1 MSSAA
6 RARWR
11 TGLLALALL
20 LVLIAAGIWLARK
33 PIADDFIQRELARRG
48 VPARYSVEKI
58 GFRTQRLENVRIGD
72 PANPDL
78 VARAIEVDLVPTFG
92 APRVREVR
100 AEGVR
105 LKGRIEGGALRL
117 GALEKLLPPPSGK
130 PFALPDLML
139 RVTDG
144 RMALATPLGTVALV
158 LDGAGNLQ
166 SGFTGRLSAASREI
180 VAGDCRIITPRARLR
195 VAVTGSRP
203 RFEGPV
209 AADHVRCGAA
219 GVTTLTGKIDATL
232 APGLDGWR
240 GFAQIASGAGDASGF
255 TARQLRAQVDFAG
268 DPRRTDGMARIA
280 GFDVSGAPGR
290 ARRVELTGRYSIGD
304 RIADTMPGDPRGLHE
319 TGWRFEGGASAAG
332 LVPAQGLPALGGAA
346 GTPLEPF
353 VAALDRALG
362 AARSGLDARAS
373 LVAAQAGESG
383 SLRIERGEVSGGGV
397 RLVLAGGEG
406 ARLVWPGP
414 GPWQVDGRLALTGP
428 GLPRTVAE
436 LRQRAPGAPLV
447 GIARMDPWVAGAARL
462 ELAPVRFAGGRFDT
476 RMVLSGPLLGGRVE
490 GLALPLTGRFGGGGL
505 VLNPGCTPLAFERL
519 ELSGLRLEPA
529 RLRLCGDGA
538 GLLANGRAAGRV
550 VAPRLAGTLGQS
562 PIAIAADGVRF
573 VDTRFTVD
581 GLAVRL
587 GDADRLSRLDVQRL
601 DGAAGDGVGGRYSG
615 AAGEIGKVP
624 LRIFDAAG
632 RWRLRGGTLDLAGD
646 IRVADT
652 ANPPRFNPLV
662 ASDFTLRLA
671 DNTIVAGGR
680 LAEPRSGVEVTRVAL
695 RHNLSR
701 GDGAATLDV
710 PGLRFDKRL
719 QPEAITRLTLGVV
732 ANVDGRLSGQ
742 GRIAWS
748 PEAVT
753 SDGLFRV
760 RAESLAAAFGPV
772 SGLDGEIRFTDLLG
786 LVTAPGQVMTV
797 EGINPGVLVENGVVR
812 YQLIPDLRV
821 EVLSGE
827 WPFAGGRLTLRPT
840 ILDFSAD
847 AARRMTFDVE
857 ALDAAQFISKLE
869 VKNLDATGIFD
880 GTLPMVFDADGGR
893 IVDGGLRA
901 RPPGGRLAYVGEV
914 SNADLGIWGDIA
926 FDALKSISYRNMT
939 IDLDGEIDGEMVS
952 QIRFEGISRG
962 TIQPVAT
969 GLIARV
975 GGQLANQLQ
984 QLPFRFNIQVRAPFR
999 GLISTAR
1006 SFYDPGFLVRDR
1018 LPAGFEPAAEPADAP
1033 VQPPASRNER

>member
-20 LVLIAAGIWLARK
+20 LVLLAGGIWLARK

-58 GFRTQRLENVRIGD
+58 GLRTQRLENVSIGD

-100 AEGVR
+100 VEGVR
-105 LKGRIEGGALRL
+105 LRGRIEGRALRL
-117 GALEKLLPPPSGK
+117 GALDKLLPPPSGK
-130 PFALPDLML
+130 PFALPDLLL
-139 RVTDG
+139 RVDDG
-144 RMALATPLGTVALV
+144 RAVLATPVGLVALT

-166 SGFTGRLSAASREI
+166 SGFTGRLGAAAREI
-180 VAGDCRIITPRARLR
+180 VAGGCRVASPRARLR
-195 VAVTGSRP
+195 LAVTGSRP

-209 AADHVRCGAA
+209 AASDVRCDA
-219 GVTTLTGKIDATL
+219 GSATGLTGKLDATL

-240 GFAQIASGAGDASGF
+240 GFVQLASGRGDAAGF
-255 TARQLRAQVDFAG
+255 SARQLRAQLDFAG
-268 DPRRTDGMARIA
+268 NPRRTDGMARLA
-280 GFDVSGAPGR
+280 GFDVAGEPGR
-290 ARRVELTGRYSIGD
+290 ARRVELSGRYSIGD
-304 RIADTMPGDPRGLHE
+304 RAADTMPGDPRGASQ

-332 LVPAQGLPALGGAA
+332 LVPAQALPALGGAA

-353 VAALDRALG
+353 VAALDRALT
-362 AARSGLDARAS
+362 ATRTGLDVRAS
-373 LVAAQAGESG
+373 FVAAQAGRAG
-383 SLRIERGEVSGGGV
+383 SLRIERGELSGGGV

-414 GPWQVDGRLALTGP
+414 GDWQIDGRLALSGS

-436 LRQRAPGAPLV
+436 LRQRAPGTPLV
-447 GIARMDPWVAGAARL
+447 GIARVDPWVAGDARL
-462 ELAPVRFAGGRFDT
+462 TLAPVRFAGGRFAT
-476 RMVLSGPLLGGRVE
+476 RLTLSGPLLGGRVDE
-490 GLALPLTGRFGGGGL
+490 LDLPLDGRFGAGGL
-505 VLNPGCTPLAFERL
+505 VLNPGCTPLAFARL
-519 ELSGLRLEPA
+519 ELSGLRLAPA
-529 RLRLCGDGA
+529 RLRLCGDGR
-538 GLLANGRAAGRV
+538 GLLAGGRIAGHV
-550 VAPRLAGTLGQS
+550 VAPRLAGTIGQS
-562 PIAIAADGVRF
+562 PIALAADGARF
-573 VDTRFTVD
+573 AGTRFFVE

-587 GDADRLSRLDVQRL
+587 GDPERLSRLDVARL
-601 DGAAGDGVGGRYSG
+601 DGAAGDGVAGRFSG
-615 AAGEIGKVP
+615 AVGEIGKVP

-646 IRVADT
+646 VRVADT
-652 ANPPRFNPLV
+652 ANPTRFSSLA

-671 DNTIVAGGR
+671 RNAIVAGGT
-680 LAEPRSGVEVTRVAL
+680 LVEPRSGIEVTRVAL
-695 RHNLSR
+695 RHDLSR
-701 GDGAATLDV
+701 GVGAATLDV
-710 PGLRFDKRL
+710 PVIRFDKRL

-732 ANVDGRLSGQ
+732 ANVDGRLSGE
-742 GRIAWS
+742 GRIAWT
-748 PEAVT
+748 PQAVT

-772 SGLDGEIRFTDLLG
+772 SGLEGDIRFTDLLG

-797 EGINPGVLVENGVVR
+797 QGINPGVLVENGIVR
-812 YQLIPDLRV
+812 YQVIPGLRV
-821 EVLSGE
+821 EVLSGD

-847 AARRMTFDVE
+847 AARRLTFDVE

-880 GTLPMVFDADGGR
+880 GTLPMIFDAGGGR
-893 IVDGGLRA
+893 IVAGGLRS
-901 RPPGGRLAYVGEV
+901 RSPGGRLGYVGEV

-926 FDALKSISYRNMT
+926 FDALKAISYRNMT
-939 IDLDGEIDGEMVS
+939 IDLNGDLDGEMVS
-952 QIRFEGISRG
+952 QIRFEGLSRG
-962 TIQPVAT
+962 TIEPVAT

-975 GGQLANQLQ
+975 GGRLANQLQ
-984 QLPFRFNIQVRAPFR
+984 RLPFRFNIQVRAPFR

-1018 LPAGFEPAAEPADAP
+1018 LPAGFEPADPP
-1033 VQPPASRNER
+1033 VQPPASRIER